1 MKYQHS
7 NYEPW
12 YRKKSD
18 SSADIMANA
27 CESVLRKCASSVR
40 HTLLGSR
47 KLLIPWR
54 LVVFGPCCTSESQA
68 KFTAEI
74 NIHFPIIETESN
86 QLR

>member
-12 YRKKSD
+12 CEKKSD

-47 KLLIPWR
+47 KLLIPGGWLSLAHAAR
-54 LVVFGPCCTSESQA
+54 QA

-74 NIHFPIIETESN
+74 KIHFPIIETESN